1 MSVSQVSQSPA
12 DRAIGRFNYTVSVRK
27 DRAFG
32 LEYAFAMQRYE
43 DALNACAH
51 WEATE
56 KPGERR
62 GPEGTYQCCTRV
74 VDAQAACAAAYEM
87 LLTGWLK

>member
-1 MSVSQVSQSPA
+1 MSVSQMNQSPS
-12 DRAIGRFNYTVSVRK
+12 DRALGRFDYTLSVRK
-27 DRAFG
+27 NRALG
-32 LEYAFAMQRYE
+32 LEYALAMQRYE

-51 WEATE
+51 WEAPE

-74 VDAQAACAAAYEM
+74 VDAQAACTAAYEM